1 MGDRVTDNGR
11 ILYLTRSDVIK
22 AGVPVIEMIDE
33 VERCFREWDEGALVG
48 HPKVVSLT
56 PAQSYFYSLNA
67 YSPRLGLNLSHNS
80 MGIQADLPAPPG
92 QHHLT
97 GMEVLSDYQTARPLA
112 LIDSF
117 WMSTWISAAVSGL
130 VARRY
135 ARPDAAILGLIAT
148 GTQARVHLPALKAVL
163 PGLTRAT
170 AYNRSRAGA
179 ESFAVEAR
187 AMGWTVDVVDRP
199 RAAAEADVI
208 VTSIPFANTSL
219 PIVDPAWVKPG
230 AFVSAVDLGR
240 SWLPGADKFE
250 RLLTDDHDQAK
261 HEIDIG
267 RFKILGPF
275 EVDLKDL
282 ATGRA
287 KPRGNARERVILCH
301 SGHAVGVLGLA
312 ALVYRYAM
320 KNGVG
325 TWLPA
330 NWR

>member
-1 MGDRVTDNGR
+1 MIGNDH
-11 ILYLTRSDVIK
+11 ILYLTRSDVAG
-22 AGVPVIEMIDE
+22 AGVPAIEMIDE

-48 HPKVVSLT
+48 HPKVISLT

-67 YSPRLGLNLSHNS
+67 YSPRLGLNMSHNS
-80 MGIQADLPAPPG
+80 MGVQAELAQPG
-92 QHHLT
+92 QHPLT
-97 GMEVLSDYQTARPLA
+97 GMEILADYKTARPVA

-135 ARPDAAILGLIAT
+135 ARPDAATLGVVAT

-163 PGLTRAT
+163 PGLVRII
-170 AYNRSRAGA
+170 AYNRSRGGA
-179 ESFAVEAR
+179 EAFAAEAR
-187 AMGWTVDVVDRP
+187 AQDWTVDVADHP

-208 VTSIPFANTSL
+208 VTSIPFANTSR
-219 PIVDPAWVKPG
+219 PILNPAWVKPG

-240 SWLPGADKFE
+240 SWLPGANRFE
-250 RLLTDDHDQAK
+250 RVLTDDHDQAK
-261 HEIDIG
+261 HEIEIG
-267 RFKILGPF
+267 RFKIAGPF
-275 EVDLKDL
+275 EADLKDM
-282 ATGRA
+282 AAGRA
-287 KPRGNARERVILCH
+287 EPRGNASERAILCH

-312 ALVYRYAM
+312 SLVYRYAV
-320 KNGVG
+320 KNKVG